1 MSLFK
6 PSPPKPPDPNEV
18 AQAQTGQNIGTA
30 IAQGHMNN
38 INQRGPMGALNYNQ
52 IGTETVKVGD
62 KEYQVPR
69 YEAVQSLSPY
79 QQGALNRQQE
89 FGRIYQNAGLGLARN
104 LQSTLS
110 QPIMGGGDYWQYDG
124 HTPNNP
130 VAQNSGGVNRTTGA
144 NIFGGGPSNR
154 PVAQGDGSI
163 GQKPD
168 DRSAPRGATR
178 GATGEVG
185 PAAAMPKRSDF
196 TSTYW
201 DGGRKGGTE
210 RTRFDQEGYDKA
222 MEKYIDARTA
232 PKGPSSYEMVN
243 LSSKPNPYAAQDVT
257 HNWSRRKST
266 TPSLPSRQMS
276 INLGSGQ
283 FGTDRADIE
292 GMFGNVKRDISQT
305 GSDFGRSR
313 AEIESRMS
321 QLGSGFGRDRADIEA
336 RISQVDPAFDRTL
349 QGLEDRFG
357 NGDASR
363 EALTQSIIDR
373 NQGNIDRDRRMLNER
388 LAAQGFSPTTQASQ
402 NDRYGFQRGV
412 NDFNLAAQEAGAQEH
427 SRVNNL
433 ISGEH
438 SRLMGLDRQRDQM
451 IAAESARLG
460 DFDQRRDQM
469 ISGEHSRLM
478 GLARQRDQMLQAQ
491 DALGL
496 QRSQM
501 IGSEHSRRAG
511 VKLNEAQFANRQ
523 REAAIQERV
532 NLRNQQIM
540 EAQALIGG
548 APIQQQNFVS
558 TNPAQIANTDVAGI
572 HMGNY
577 AQQMQGYNAQSQGFG
592 SLLGLAGQLG
602 GAYIGVM

>member
-130 VAQNSGGVNRTTGA
+130 VAQ
-144 NIFGGGPSNR
+144 
-154 PVAQGDGSI
+154 GDGSI

-168 DRSAPRGATR
+168 DRSAPRGAAR

-201 DGGRKGGTE
+201 DGGRKNGTE

-222 MEKYIDARTA
+222 MENYIDARTA
-232 PKGPSSYEMVN
+232 PKGPSSYAGGGAQ
-243 LSSKPNPYAAQDVT
+243 NPYAAQDVR
-257 HNWSRRKST
+257 HNWSRQKST

-292 GMFGNVKRDISQT
+292 GMFGDVKRDISQV

-313 AEIESRMS
+313 NEIEGRMSQLGSGFGRDYRDYSDISGRMS

-373 NQGNIDRDRRMLNER
+373 NQGNIDRDRKMLNER

-412 NDFNLAAQEAGAQEH
+412 NDFNLAAQEAGSREH
-427 SRVNNL
+427 SRVNQL

-469 ISGEHSRLM
+469 IANESARL
-478 GLARQRDQMLQAQ
+478 GWGISTS
-491 DALGL
+491 DAT
-496 QRSQM
+496 R
-501 IGSEHSRRAG
+501 
-511 VKLNEAQFANRQ
+511 
-523 REAAIQERV
+523 
-532 NLRNQQIM
+532 
-540 EAQALIGG
+540 
-548 APIQQQNFVS
+548 
-558 TNPAQIANTDVAGI
+558 
-572 HMGNY
+572 
-577 AQQMQGYNAQSQGFG
+577 
-592 SLLGLAGQLG
+592 
-602 GAYIGVM
+602 